1 MNNNEIK
8 KLLKELISD
17 SIIKSFMNEAKP
29 IDKYKERQRA
39 IQQQM
44 KTPMRPIEQTPS
56 PAPVQ
61 RPGLDQFASNYPQFG
76 GAAGKPTPHPKRTG
90 GKPFT
95 NRADTSY
102 RPPKSDD
109 NQYQEPLAPQEGGL
123 KRSFRDNDDDTM
135 LDTPSF
141 PVDMSQTLPPSMVS
155 PGLEKTLD
163 KASVVTYNPKLISLI
178 KKFLKQS
185 TLDSSSII
193 DKGKN
198 FENDHYEI
206 EVSNISSK
214 VLRQLVANLSP
225 EYFKIKITHNDRTFP
240 YLKLN
245 GDSNSM
251 SKWVNK
257 VNSSTGEIA
266 QTSFSGEQSPVTQAI
281 SPEKNSNYDET
292 QMFTGPSSPLTGED
306 PYSSLRNKTNF
317 RPSPSGEV
325 GAIRQPTVKQ
335 NGPAITNVYD
345 DDFKNH
351 PSFQKAKSKFR
362 Q

>member
-17 SIIKSFMNEAKP
+17 SIIKSFVNEVKP
-29 IDKYKERQRA
+29 FDKYRQKQRDVMSQ
-39 IQQQM
+39 IN
-44 KTPMRPIEQTPS
+44 TPS
-56 PAPVQ
+56 KPMSD
-61 RPGLDQFASNYPQFG
+61 LFADNSTSNSPQFG
-76 GAAGKPTPHPKRTG
+76 GAITKPMDRPKRTG
-90 GKPFT
+90 GRPFL
-95 NRADTSY
+95 NKFDTSP
-102 RPPKSDD
+102 RPPTPPPDTVYKD
-109 NQYQEPLAPQEGGL
+109 PITPQEGGL
-123 KRSFRDNDDDTM
+123 KRSFRENDDDTM

-193 DKGKN
+193 DKGKD

-245 GDSNSM
+245 GNSQSM
-251 SKWVNK
+251 SKWVNQ
-257 VNSSTGEIA
+257 VNSSTDEIP
-266 QTSFSGEQSPVTQAI
+266 QTSFSGEQSPATRAI
-281 SPEKNSNYDET
+281 SPEKNLNYDET
-292 QMFTGPSSPLTGED
+292 QMFTGPSSPITNED
-306 PYSSLRNKTNF
+306 PYSSLKNKTNF

-345 DDFKNH
+345 DDFRNH